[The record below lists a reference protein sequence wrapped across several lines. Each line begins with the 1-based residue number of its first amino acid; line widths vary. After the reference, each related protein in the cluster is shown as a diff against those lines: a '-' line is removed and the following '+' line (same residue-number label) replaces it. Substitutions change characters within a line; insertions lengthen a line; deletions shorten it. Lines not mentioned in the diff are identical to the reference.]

1 MKKPLI
7 MSLAIVAISAIGL
20 SSNVAMALTGEQLFK
35 DCERCHTI
43 EFGGRNK
50 RGPNLN
56 GVVGRAAGSVR
67 NFRYSPALLESGLI
81 WDEPTLDQWLNNPK
95 EFLKGTKMK
104 YWGLKNAED
113 RAAVIE
119 YLKSSA
125 VKTRF

>member
-20 SSNVAMALTGEQLFK
+20 SSNVAMALTGEQLFE

-43 EFGGRNK
+43 EVGGRNK

-56 GVVGRAAGSVR
+56 GVVGRAAGSVK
-67 NFRYSPALLESGLI
+67 NFRYSAALLESGLI
-81 WDEPTLDQWLNNPK
+81 WDESTLDQWLNSPK

-104 YWGLKNAED
+104 YWGLKKAED

-119 YLKSSA
+119 YLKSQ
-125 VKTRF
+125 